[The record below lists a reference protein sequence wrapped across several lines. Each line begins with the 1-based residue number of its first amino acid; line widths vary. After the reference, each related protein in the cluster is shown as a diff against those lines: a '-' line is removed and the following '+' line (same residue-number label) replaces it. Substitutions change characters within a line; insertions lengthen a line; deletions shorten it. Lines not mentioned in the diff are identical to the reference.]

1 MSQTSEIF
9 YSFYV
14 ILSYDKKKVER
25 MGTNIVCAC
34 LSQQTDLTAT
44 APAQYSDQLTVKLE
58 CGVIIYV
65 NSNCDFVFIADKRV
79 LKCLLNRSLLSG

>member
-25 MGTNIVCAC
+25 MGTNIVMLMSAH
-34 LSQQTDLTAT
+34 A
-44 APAQYSDQLTVKLE
+44 
-58 CGVIIYV
+58 
-65 NSNCDFVFIADKRV
+65 
-79 LKCLLNRSLLSG
+79 